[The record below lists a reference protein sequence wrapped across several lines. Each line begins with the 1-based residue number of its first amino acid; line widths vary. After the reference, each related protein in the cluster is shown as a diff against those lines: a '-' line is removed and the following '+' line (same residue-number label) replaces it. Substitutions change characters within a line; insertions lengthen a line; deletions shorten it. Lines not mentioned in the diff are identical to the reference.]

1 METPMKSFGT
11 NFGNFFDEYVLTDFL
26 GSGSY
31 SVCKLGEHK
40 ATGQKFAVK
49 VSGYSTI
56 SLKRSNKHVLCQ
68 YILTLR
74 KQTVSYNIGCGL
86 FR

>member
-1 METPMKSFGT
+1 MFGDSFSYVAPCLLDSMGNKKSMETPMKSFGT

-49 VSGYSTI
+49 VSGFSTI
-56 SLKRSNKHVLCQ
+56 LLKRTNG
-68 YILTLR
+68 T
-74 KQTVSYNIGCGL
+74 
-86 FR
+86 